1 MLYDK
6 VETIDVVKIKSGR
19 EMEDFICL
27 PYFMYKNC
35 PQYVPDLVG
44 DIRDLFDHRKNCDFH
59 VFSATKLKV
68 FP

>member
-1 MLYDK
+1 
-6 VETIDVVKIKSGR
+6 
-19 EMEDFICL
+19 MEDFICL